1 MRALF
6 KSVCTLGIGT
16 YGFVTNRLYSA
27 CAFISFKG
35 LWITHE
41 FRGVDCKAL
50 ARTVASPYI
59 KAAGWFVSS
68 LSSSLVLVVIGRRLV
83 GRFHCHLAITNL

>member
-1 MRALF
+1 MYLRYRYLWIRY
-6 KSVCTLGIGT
+6 KQTLQCVHF
-16 YGFVTNRLYSA
+16 YF
-27 CAFISFKG
+27 FED

-41 FRGVDCKAL
+41 FRGVDWKAL

-68 LSSSLVLVVIGRRLV
+68 SSTLLVLVVIGRRLV
-83 GRFHCHLAITNL
+83 GQFHCHLAITNP